1 MTIQVVS
8 DIGDDVYATVS
19 TEEDAIRIDNAMNI
33 LLRGD
38 ASRIR
43 ANPSDPAISEF
54 ARTHGFDKIE
64 DVEELLQNISIA
76 VSGQDDKFVLSDRIV
91 PFIRYFFG
99 NFKSYYDDGDLNFFT
114 TLAALTTK
122 ERQTLVNGFRTLS
135 KNNAFG
141 GVSSAHNSTANL
153 QTLYIFL
160 KLLPKDRHLGMSR
173 LFGSL
178 NSENTLHEF
187 FNEYDHYSKYQ
198 SLPITIEV
206 LNAAVDKFLNFEIT
220 LPFFVDSELASV
232 IKDNERTIL
241 NNKEPY
247 TDILG
252 VKISRKDFESSV
264 YRFRTFFANAKSFND
279 KPKKAIDDI
288 IYYVGYISPH
298 TFRKENPF
306 TIKYLTLQKEVF
318 YSVSLLCYILA
329 SSGEMYERLK
339 ETNVSASNCIKR
351 ILEAKAPSIEPSEI
365 FDLFCRENFK
375 PNSSDFFKRGFMLY
389 AVYYDLRARPEPQKI
404 TQTLF
409 DRLLFE
415 AYDANL
421 EFINNF
427 YNLIFVEKIDLFNK
441 PISNVVDFK
450 IIKYL
455 SSHLPVRSLD
465 RIYASG
471 RIPSDFD
478 MRNAFYEIA
487 NYENSWREIYRDIIE
502 RVRDDSIRSLLDGK
516 SPKSIQNSAIS
527 ELKRELNSHL
537 VDLKTTLESEDLSD
551 SIFDTDAALT
561 FVNDL
566 IAIDR
571 TMMSV
576 FESIHNDPKVVETVW
591 NSHEL
596 IQNEAFNDLVNLY
609 SPLASGVRRALSYL
623 FEFFQD
629 ESEIKSVNQ
638 SRRIGNFSLTRLSKF
653 NPLIL
658 AVGLKEVSNCCMIYG
673 SVGFTCCLDA
683 FSSDDSQVYVLYDH
697 DLEIFYGSTYAFPG
711 DSIAIVDIQ
720 GIDESESRK
729 PRGTYTC
736 DQIELSFDASTKSS
750 EYISEVANNFIE
762 MFYYFAVDFDEDAI
776 DTVIINLSDA
786 GGLPSD
792 YEWHNDPEIVP
803 HAKTEFLDDSFGEPR
818 AKPIST
824 QRNETYQDIS
834 SRSSKVLYIC
844 HPDRTTGYC
853 TVDYEHINYCEGCD
867 EYTAEEVFFTGYE
880 SLCESCSRQ
889 CSECSEVKPKD
900 EIYGLAGL
908 CEDCGKDCSGCNDFK
923 GSFEFGDDPSGE
935 LCDECYEEEDDDED
949 DYDDSEY

>member
-1 MTIQVVS
+1 MNIQVIS

-19 TEEDAIRIDNAMNI
+19 TEEDAIRIDNAMDI

-43 ANPSDPAISEF
+43 TNPSDPAISKF
-54 ARTHGFDKIE
+54 AKTHGFDKIE
-64 DVEELLQNISIA
+64 EVEKLLHNVSIA
-76 VSGQDDKFVLSDRIV
+76 VSGQDNKFVLSDKIV

-99 NFKSYYDDGDLNFFT
+99 DFKSYYNDGDLNFFT

-141 GVSSAHNSTANL
+141 KVSSAHNSTANL

-178 NSENTLHEF
+178 NSENTLHGF

-220 LPFFVDSELASV
+220 LPFFVDSDLASV
-232 IKDNERTIL
+232 IKDNQRNPNTTG
-241 NNKEPY
+241 KEPY

-252 VKISRKDFESSV
+252 VEISRKDFESSV
-264 YRFRTFFANAKSFND
+264 ESFRTFFANAKSFND
-279 KPKKAIDDI
+279 RPKKAIDDI
-288 IYYVGYISPH
+288 IYYVGYTSPH

-306 TIKYLTLQKEVF
+306 PIRYLIHQKEVF
-318 YSVSLLCYILA
+318 YSASLLCYILA
-329 SSGEMYERLK
+329 NSGDMYERLK

-351 ILEAKAPSIEPSEI
+351 ILEAKTPSIESSEI

-375 PNSSDFFKRGFMLY
+375 PNSLDFFKRGFMLY
-389 AVYYDLRARPEPQKI
+389 AMYYDLRARPEPQKV

-421 EFINNF
+421 DFLNDF

-455 SSHLPVRSLD
+455 SSHLPVHSLD
-465 RIYASG
+465 RIYQSG
-471 RIPSDFD
+471 RIPRDGD
-478 MRNAFYEIA
+478 MRFAFQERVD
-487 NYENSWREIYRDIIE
+487 YENSWREIYRE
-502 RVRDDSIRSLLDGK
+502 RIDKIRDAAIQDVFQGK
-516 SPKSIQNSAIS
+516 SPKSVRDSVLLEYKRDINDHLIGLRDTLIS
-527 ELKRELNSHL
+527 EDS
-537 VDLKTTLESEDLSD
+537 SG
-551 SIFDTDAALT
+551 SIFNVDAALN

-566 IAIDR
+566 IAIDQ

-576 FESIHNDPKVVETVW
+576 LESIHGSPESLKLWSDRKLV
-591 NSHEL
+591 
-596 IQNEAFNDLVNLY
+596 QNNDLWRYLNVY
-609 SPLASGVRRALSYL
+609 SPNQSGVRRALSYL
-623 FEFFQD
+623 FDYFQD
-629 ESEIKSVNQ
+629 ESETKSSNQ
-638 SRRIGNFSLTRLSKF
+638 SLRIGEFSLTRLSKY

-673 SVGFTCCLDA
+673 SAGFSCCLDA

-697 DLEIFYGSTYAFPG
+697 DLEIFCGSTYAFPG
-711 DSIAIVDIQ
+711 DSMGIHDVQ
-720 GIDESESRK
+720 GVGEYYYTNN
-729 PRGTYTC
+729 TYTC

-750 EYISEVANNFIE
+750 EYKSEVADNFID
-762 MFYYFAVDFDEDAI
+762 MFYEFAINFDEDVV

-792 YEWHNDPEIVP
+792 YNWENENKIVP
-803 HAKTEFLDDSFGEPR
+803 SEKATLLDDSCTYLALT
-818 AKPIST
+818 AKLISI
-824 QRNETYQDIS
+824 QSNDTYQDIS
-834 SRSSKVLYIC
+834 STSPKILYIC
-844 HPDRTTGYC
+844 HPERTSGTYC
-853 TVDYEHINYCEGCD
+853 DIAYQNLYYCDGCD
-867 EYTAEEVFFTGYE
+867 EYTAEELSYTGYE

-900 EIYGLAGL
+900 EIYGLADL
-908 CEDCGKDCSGCNDFK
+908 CEDCGKYCSGCNDFLAHQD
-923 GSFEFGDDPSGE
+923 FGDDPSEE
-935 LCDECYEEEDDDED
+935 LCDECYEEEDDD
-949 DYDDSEY
+949 SEY